1 MKKKERKKVGKQ
13 EKEMEETNKSKSTSI
28 EHMKYINLETIGSY
42 TLQEPIL
49 YWSLYFIG
57 AYFTGDFTTSM

>member
-1 MKKKERKKVGKQ
+1 
-13 EKEMEETNKSKSTSI
+13 MEETNKSKSTSI